1 MQNLS
6 TSVLVKSFS
15 LQRSQL
21 QPGHRKSLMSS
32 NRSAMAHLG
41 HGSTPSSDPQG
52 GALRQLRLDKGIDPS
67 LLATQACIS
76 LAQLYEIETGQGE
89 LFYSDILREQTA
101 RRIARLL
108 NTEWNGLTAR
118 HHAPPSGTNVVHLPR
133 PGASSFVQRHEM
145 SLDAL
150 TGVHLSQAL
159 PIQPVALGLATP
171 SAELQTELPETVTTA
186 TNSRTSSKKFGW
198 QVFLPLST
206 VAICAAMGWALT
218 HPDAWAMA
226 KTMLNTTHAWM
237 ASIIWGV

>member
-1 MQNLS
+1 MGSGKLAVDQGCCCR
-6 TSVLVKSFS
+6 
-15 LQRSQL
+15 LQR
-21 QPGHRKSLMSS
+21 
-32 NRSAMAHLG
+32 LG
-41 HGSTPSSDPQG
+41 IHIG
-52 GALRQLRLDKGIDPS
+52 GQD
-67 LLATQACIS
+67 
-76 LAQLYEIETGQGE
+76 
-89 LFYSDILREQTA
+89 
-101 RRIARLL
+101 RRIAVR
-108 NTEWNGLTAR
+108 AR

-145 SLDAL
+145 SLDDL